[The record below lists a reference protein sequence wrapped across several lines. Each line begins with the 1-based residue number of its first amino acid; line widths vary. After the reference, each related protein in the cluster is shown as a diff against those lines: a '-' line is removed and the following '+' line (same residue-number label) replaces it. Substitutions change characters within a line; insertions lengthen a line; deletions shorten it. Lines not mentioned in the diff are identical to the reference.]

1 MNTRKVLQLT
11 LATLASNPTDGCAS
25 NKATGLRQQESQFR
39 EKNTRRAGRGGETDP
54 KFKGKENFTSAGLQ
68 GTVPPGENFTSA
80 GLQGTV
86 PAGEKEKTT
95 VDRSESKR
103 TLCTHRA
110 LAAAAAHSP
119 GALAKRVWENTHA
132 SEPAVPRGGRKGGGG
147 ERGSSEGLSLLLP
160 SPTVPPFGSLPGL
173 SVLSRAEGQIFQS
186 NG

>member
-1 MNTRKVLQLT
+1 MPVCKERFRQEKILQVLVCKERFQREQKKNN
-11 LATLASNPTDGCAS
+11 SGP
-25 NKATGLRQQESQFR
+25 LR
-39 EKNTRRAGRGGETDP
+39 A
-54 KFKGKENFTSAGLQ
+54 
-68 GTVPPGENFTSA
+68 
-80 GLQGTV
+80 
-86 PAGEKEKTT
+86 
-95 VDRSESKR
+95 SKR

>member
-1 MNTRKVLQLT
+1 MQLT

-86 PAGEKEKTT
+86 PAGAKEKQQWTAPSQQAHAVYSQSARCGSSPLARGTREACLGKHARKRARCPERRKEGGRRRAGEQRRPEPAAPVYNRPPLRVPPGT
-95 VDRSESKR
+95 V
-103 TLCTHRA
+103 RA
-110 LAAAAAHSP
+110 LS
-119 GALAKRVWENTHA
+119 
-132 SEPAVPRGGRKGGGG
+132 SRG
-147 ERGSSEGLSLLLP
+147 
-160 SPTVPPFGSLPGL
+160 TNL
-173 SVLSRAEGQIFQS
+173 SV
-186 NG
+186 